1 MIILY
6 ILINLSIKQKP
17 CLMLLMIFIL
27 IIVIFISRLDV
38 LVFFIIL
45 APLVLLEIVNQTWVE
60 IFVKILEVKGISVSF
75 RVSFHPIHLLLEVI

>member
-1 MIILY
+1 
-6 ILINLSIKQKP
+6 
-17 CLMLLMIFIL
+17 MLLMIFIL

-38 LVFFIIL
+38 LVFVVLL

>member
-1 MIILY
+1 
-6 ILINLSIKQKP
+6 
-17 CLMLLMIFIL
+17 MLLMIFIL

-38 LVFFIIL
+38 LVFFVIL

-75 RVSFHPIHLLLEVI
+75 RVIDHPSHLLLEVMQVHLDFLGEIKYLHLTE

>member
-1 MIILY
+1 
-6 ILINLSIKQKP
+6 
-17 CLMLLMIFIL
+17 MLLMIFIL

-38 LVFFIIL
+38 LVFVVVL

>member
-1 MIILY
+1 
-6 ILINLSIKQKP
+6 
-17 CLMLLMIFIL
+17 MLLMIFIL

>member
-1 MIILY
+1 
-6 ILINLSIKQKP
+6 
-17 CLMLLMIFIL
+17 MLLMIFIL

-38 LVFFIIL
+38 LVFVVLL

-75 RVSFHPIHLLLEVI
+75 RVNFHPIHLLLEVI

>member
-1 MIILY
+1 
-6 ILINLSIKQKP
+6 
-17 CLMLLMIFIL
+17 MLLMIFIL

-38 LVFFIIL
+38 LVFVFLL

>member
-1 MIILY
+1 
-6 ILINLSIKQKP
+6 
-17 CLMLLMIFIL
+17 MLLMIFIL

-38 LVFFIIL
+38 LVFFVIL

-75 RVSFHPIHLLLEVI
+75 RVIVYPSHLLLEVIKGHLDFLGEIKNLHLIE